1 MPCIVRFMPRP
12 RGGHPHR
19 VVALA
24 LTDVV
29 LLDLAA
35 PTHLFGHCG
44 APHYAFALA
53 GVRPGPIRS
62 SAGIEVMAPAGIEAL
77 EHADTIVVPGIGP
90 DADPQGFAAAAHA
103 VARAHRAGAR
113 VMSICTGAFVLAE
126 AGVLD
131 GRRATTHWD
140 STERLARRYP
150 RVSVDPSVL
159 YVDEG
164 SVLTSAGVAAG
175 LDLCLH
181 VIRRDHGAAF
191 AAHIARRTVVAP
203 HRDGGQAQFV
213 GPPDRGRRRRCGH
226 LAGGDARVG
235 NARGSTSP
243 WTWPR
248 WRAGRACRHAAS
260 PVASARRRAPRPRNG
275 CWISARASPR
285 ACWRRPT
292 SLWSTWLCAPALAQ
306 RRRCAPISA
315 AGWRRRRRRT
325 GGRFASAERAGY
337 RAPGSAA
344 VERRPADPASAAAVR
359 VGEGQP
365 TGLAPGAAR
374 MKRRHEL

>member
-1 MPCIVRFMPRP
+1 MPTLRTDR
-12 RGGHPHR
+12 PHR

-24 LTDVV
+24 LQDVV
-29 LLDLAA
+29 FLDLAA

-44 APHYAFALA
+44 APHYAFTLA
-53 GVRPGPIRS
+53 GVVPGPVRS
-62 SAGIEVMAPAGIEAL
+62 STGIEVMASAGIEEL

-90 DADPQGFAAAAHA
+90 DADPEGFAAAAEA
-103 VARAHRAGAR
+103 VARAHRTGAR

-150 RVSVDPSVL
+150 RISVDPSVL

-181 VIRRDHGAAF
+181 VIRRDHGAAL

-213 GPPDRGRRRRCGH
+213 ARPIADAADAGTSLEATRAWALDRLEQPLDVAT
-226 LAGGDARVG
+226 LAR
-235 NARGSTSP
+235 
-243 WTWPR
+243 
-248 WRAGRACRHAAS
+248 RACVSTRS
-260 PVASARRRAPRPRNG
+260 FARRFRQETGTTPAQWVTDQRTRV
-275 CWISARASPR
+275 AQ
-285 ACWRRPT
+285 
-292 SLWSTWLCAPALAQ
+292 SLLETTDLPVEHVAV
-306 RRRCAPISA
+306 
-315 AGWRRRRRRT
+315 RT
-325 GGRFASAERAGY
+325 GF
-337 RAPGSAA
+337 GSATTLRTHFSRRLA
-344 VERRPADPASAAAVR
+344 TTPTAYRRAFRER
-359 VGEGQP
+359 
-365 TGLAPGAAR
+365 
-374 MKRRHEL
+374 